1 MSAHTDNAL
10 CRTILGIA
18 RAGADA
24 ETERDQTEA
33 VANSIGCP
41 NWTSPEGCDGKN
53 RDPRY
58 ECHCAVAAK
67 AVVLIERQAHTV
79 AA

>member
-1 MSAHTDNAL
+1 MTAHTDNAL
-10 CRTILGIA
+10 F
-18 RAGADA
+18 RAVQRITGLDA
-24 ETERDQTEA
+24 LEIERDQTEA
-33 VANSIGCP
+33 VANSIECP

-67 AVVLIERQAHTV
+67 AVALIERTAGQAS
-79 AA
+79 

>member
-1 MSAHTDNAL
+1 MNAHSTNTL
-10 CRTILGIA
+10 CRTIQRL
-18 RAGADA
+18 AGVEAADTA
-24 ETERDQTEA
+24 RDQTEA

-41 NWTSPEGCDGKN
+41 NWTSPEGCDGHN

-67 AVVLIERQAHTV
+67 AVVLIERQAQTV